1 MVLINDRFFHRR
13 YKNNKEYHSMNKTSI
28 HMGNCLGNEIKNSTS
43 YWAVLNHYGISKD
56 DLKKLDLSYE
66 ELYKVYKTIQQ
77 HEQVRNF
84 LKDFKGKIA
93 NLNVK

>member
-1 MVLINDRFFHRR
+1 MEFQ
-13 YKNNKEYHSMNKTSI
+13 KE
-28 HMGNCLGNEIKNSTS
+28 
-43 YWAVLNHYGISKD
+43 

-77 HEQVRNF
+77 HEEVRNF

-93 NLNVK
+93 SLNVK

>member
-1 MVLINDRFFHRR
+1 
-13 YKNNKEYHSMNKTSI
+13 
-28 HMGNCLGNEIKNSTS
+28 MGNCLGNEIKNSTS
-43 YWAVLNHYGISKD
+43 YWDVLNHYGISKD

-77 HEQVRNF
+77 HEQVRSF